1 MRLSSLLSLS
11 ALATLALSFG
21 PSAHATTVTAGST
34 TTVASG
40 GIAPGSAS
48 NYDFSDFGASGP
60 TNLTNFTLNTDGTG
74 QFPGNNLYSVVTAPD
89 GSTDF
94 TSGTTGTAYFGDNA
108 THLMATF
115 SPSFS
120 GDFDVWLLT
129 GNTDLGFVTD
139 ASIGI
144 GFDGGPAVTVAVD
157 SNALTTNNFTEFEIT
172 GATAGETFQVYATG
186 SDGTNGYNFS
196 ETNLGGI
203 TFDANVAPVPEPASL
218 ALLGTGILGG
228 LGLLRRKFLKA

>member
-1 MRLSSLLSLS
+1 MRMYQLLSLTAFA
-11 ALATLALSFG
+11 ALAFSCG
-21 PSAHATTVTAGST
+21 PAAHATTVTAGST

-48 NYDFSDFGASGP
+48 NYDFSDFGGSGP
-60 TNLTNFTLNTDGTG
+60 TNLTNFTVNTNGTS
-74 QFPGNNLYSVVTAPD
+74 QYQGNVAYSVVTAPD

-108 THLMATF
+108 NHLMATF
-115 SPSFS
+115 SPTFS

-139 ASIGI
+139 ASVGI
-144 GFDGGPAVTVAVD
+144 GFDGGAAVTVAVD
-157 SNALTTNNFTEFEIT
+157 SNALTTNNFTEFQIT

-186 SDGTNGYNFS
+186 SNGTHGYTTS
-196 ETNLGGI
+196 ETNMGGI
-203 TFDANVAPVPEPASL
+203 TFDADVAPVPEPAGL
-218 ALLGTGILGG
+218 ALLGTGLLAG
-228 LGLLRRKFLKA
+228 LGMMRSKFKS